1 VTLVQQAAL
10 PASGASWADWR
21 PRDLAPVRQAL
32 LVAAI
37 LVAVACVVLLVRAL
51 WSILVLLLVAS
62 TLAYIL
68 EPLVR
73 RAERRGVKRFWSALI
88 IGVTVLALELLLIG
102 WLVPQLAREGLGLA
116 RALPHAVTQLLERW
130 ELAPYVNRLTASQ
143 GGVTAWIGDQGER
156 MVLIARGAAGKT
168 ATVAA
173 LVALFPLLVGLV
185 VAHMRGALRLYNY
198 VPRDKRGEVR
208 RIIDS
213 MDQAV
218 GSFFRGRVIICSIVA
233 VLLGVGWQ
241 ICGVP
246 QALALGLL
254 GGVLNLVPF
263 ANALAWLLAVVLS
276 FTAEGQSSWTSLV
289 VWLTV
294 VFVVVQLLENNV
306 LTPWIQSNA
315 VNLSALTVVLST
327 LIGGSLLGALG
338 LFYAIPVTAC
348 LKKLLEDVFLPRL
361 RAWAEAR

>member
-1 VTLVQQAAL
+1 VQQAAL
-10 PASGASWADWR
+10 PASGASWAEWR
-21 PRDLAPVRQAL
+21 PRDFAPVRQAL
-32 LVAAI
+32 LVVAI
-37 LVAVACVVLLVRAL
+37 LLAVTAVLLLIRAL
-51 WSILVLLLVAS
+51 RPILVLLLVAS

-73 RAERRGVKRFWSALI
+73 RAERRGMRRAWIALI
-88 IGVTVLALELLLIG
+88 IGATVLAFELLLIG
-102 WLVPQLAREGLGLA
+102 WLVPQLAREGIGLA

-130 ELAPYVNRLTASQ
+130 ELGGLVDRMTAGN
-143 GGVTAWIGDQGER
+143 GGVSGWIGDQGER
-156 MVLIARGAAGKT
+156 ALAIARGAAGKT
-168 ATVAA
+168 AAAAA

-185 VAHMRGALRLYNY
+185 VVHMRGARRVFNY
-198 VPRDKRGEVR
+198 VPRDKRPEVK
-208 RIIDS
+208 RILDS

-218 GSFFRGRVIICSIVA
+218 GSFFRGRVIICAIVA
-233 VLLGVGWQ
+233 VLLAVGWG

-263 ANALAWLLAVVLS
+263 ASSLAWVLAIVLS
-276 FTAEGQSSWTSLV
+276 FSAEGSTSATSLA
-289 VWLTV
+289 VWASV
-294 VFVVVQLLENNV
+294 IFFVVQLLENNV

-315 VNLSALTVVLST
+315 VNLSALTIVLAT

-348 LKKLLEDVFLPRL
+348 LKKLLEEVFLPKL

>member
-1 VTLVQQAAL
+1 MQEAAL
-10 PASGASWADWR
+10 PAGGPPWAAWR
-21 PRDLAPVRQAL
+21 PKDLAPVKQAL
-32 LVAAI
+32 AV
-37 LVAVACVVLLVRAL
+37 VAVLAAVVGAVLLIRAL

-73 RAERRGVKRFWSALI
+73 RAERRGVRRFWAAVL
-88 IGVTVLALELLLIG
+88 IGVSVLAVELLLLG

-116 RALPHAVTQLLERW
+116 RSLPHAVTQLLERW

-143 GGVTAWIGDQGER
+143 GGVTSWIADQGER
-156 MVLIARGAAGKT
+156 LVLIARGAAGKT
-168 ATVAA
+168 ATAA
-173 LVALFPLLVGLV
+173 AMVALFPLLVGLV
-185 VAHMRGALRLYNY
+185 VAHMRGALRIYNY
-198 VPRDKRGEVR
+198 VPRENRGEVR

-218 GSFFRGRVIICSIVA
+218 GSFFRGRVIICSVVA
-233 VLLGVGWQ
+233 VLLGVGWA

-263 ANALAWLLAVVLS
+263 ANTLAWLLALLLS
-276 FTAEGQSSWTSLV
+276 VSAEGQGSWSSLAL
-289 VWLTV
+289 WLTV
-294 VFVVVQLLENNV
+294 VFVAVQLLENNV

-338 LFYAIPVTAC
+338 LFYAIPVAAC
-348 LKKLLEDVFLPRL
+348 LKKLLEDVFLPKL